1 MRPAGGFSKGKRN
14 RNLVNNLYRSD
25 KGDIMKQIFLVSL
38 LILAGVSMA
47 IGQEITNPDSAKIEK
62 LFDDYFREYIKLNP
76 EEASMLGLPKE
87 WGYSYDRAGFNDVSD
102 AGIKANYD
110 LSRKYLDEL
119 KKIDPAKI
127 TNSQKVDVQMLVWYL
142 ETLLEGEKFIDHRYY
157 IDHLSGAHSQVTN
170 VLTEYHTIG
179 DLEDAN
185 DYLSRL
191 GNIPT
196 RLNQTKERIDI
207 QEKKGIRP
215 PIFIIDRTIAS
226 MEDFKRPEPK
236 ENVLYIDFKNK
247 LTGLKDL
254 DSVTSERLCQQA
266 ESTIK
271 EKIYPAYEEFINR
284 LKLSAPEA
292 DSLPGVWKL
301 PDGDIY
307 YQYCLKFNVTS
318 SLTPEQVYQLGQ
330 KEVKL
335 LQDKGKVLLDSLG
348 IKGDKTYGGLM
359 NKYWQTWESPDLKD
373 KFYYP
378 DVPERR
384 EMILKDYQFLID
396 TTMLRLPQ
404 VFSYIPKAKVIVQP
418 VPEYK
423 EQGGLTYYEPASLDG
438 KRKGTFYI
446 NLMYPPNKPGMRSLT
461 YHETIPG
468 HHYQIAVQQELSQKR
483 MFKNLLFLTGFV
495 EGWAMYVQNL
505 AYELG
510 WLPDIYSR
518 IAELNSQLFRAVRI
532 VVDAGIHYKK
542 WSREQALKYM
552 EDNLG
557 WSSETEIDRYI
568 VWPGQACS
576 YTIGKLKI
584 MELRERAKKELGPK
598 FDLKDFHMTVLENG
612 SLPLELL
619 EEKVDDYITQN
630 K

>member
-1 MRPAGGFSKGKRN
+1 MKRV
-14 RNLVNNLYRSD
+14 L
-25 KGDIMKQIFLVSL
+25 FTSL
-38 LILAGVSMA
+38 LLLAGTNIA
-47 IGQEITNPDSAKIEK
+47 ISQQIIYQDSAKIEK
-62 LFDDYFREYIKLNP
+62 LFDDYFREYIRLNP
-76 EEASMLGLPKE
+76 EEASQLGLPKE
-87 WGYSYDRAGFNDVSD
+87 WGYYYNRAGFNDISD

-119 KKIDPAKI
+119 KRIDRAKI
-127 TNSQKVDVQMLVWYL
+127 TSSQKVDAQMLRWYL
-142 ETLLEGEKFIDHRYY
+142 ETSLEGEKFMDHRYY

-179 DLEDAN
+179 DIEDAN
-185 DYLSRL
+185 DYLARL

-196 RLNQTKERIDI
+196 RLSQTKERIDI
-207 QEKKGIRP
+207 QEKKGICP
-215 PIFIIDRTIAS
+215 PIFIIDRVIAS
-226 MEDFKRPEPK
+226 MEDFKRLKPK
-236 ENVLYIDFKNK
+236 ENVLYVDFKNK
-247 LTGLKDL
+247 LTSLKGI
-254 DSVTSERLCQQA
+254 DSVTSEKLCRQA
-266 ESTIK
+266 ESTIR
-271 EKIYPAYEEFINR
+271 EKIYPAYEEFIKR
-284 LKLSAPEA
+284 LKLSIPQA

-301 PDGDIY
+301 PDGDKY
-307 YQYCLKFNVTS
+307 YQYCLKLQTTS
-318 SLTPEQVYQLGQ
+318 SLTSEQVYQLGLE
-330 KEVKL
+330 EVKL
-335 LQDKGKVLLDSLG
+335 LQDKAKILLDSLG
-348 IKGDKTYGGLM
+348 IKGDETYGELM
-359 NKYWQTWESPDLKD
+359 NKYRDTWESPDLKD

-396 TTMLRLPQ
+396 ATTLRLPE
-404 VFSYIPKAKVIVQP
+404 VFSYIPKTKVIVQP

-423 EQGGLTYYEPASLDG
+423 ETGGLTYYEPASLDG

-446 NLMYPPNKPGMRSLT
+446 NLMDPPTKPGMRSLT
-461 YHETIPG
+461 YHETVPG

-483 MFKNLLFLTGFV
+483 MFKNLLFLNGFV

-505 AYELG
+505 ASELG
-510 WLPDIYSR
+510 WLPDVYSR
-518 IAELNSQLFRAVRI
+518 ISELNSQLFRAVRI
-532 VVDAGIHYKK
+532 VVDAGIHYKR
-542 WSREQALKYM
+542 WSKEQAKKYM

-557 WSSETEIDRYI
+557 WSSDTEIDRYI

-598 FDLKDFHMTVLENG
+598 FNLKDFHMIVLENG

-619 EEKVDDYITQN
+619 EEKVDDYITKN